1 MPPLTPPGLPP
12 SRSEFE
18 VRSLRTRRVGEGRGG
33 EGRGDPWDFPGTS
46 LARGPWDFPGTSLG
60 RGGSSR
66 APREPGE
73 LAANSSNPVHSE

>member
-1 MPPLTPPGLPP
+1 VPPLTPPGPP
-12 SRSEFE
+12 P
-18 VRSLRTRRVGEGRGG
+18 VRSGLGVRSPGTGGVGGGGGG